1 VLAAILPFIYS
12 ALEVAD
18 TKLSVAGT
26 TDLSMLSLE
35 VESLD
40 YTVYLLLPIPFSLY
54 LIVFFVEP

>member
-1 VLAAILPFIYS
+1 MLAAILPFIYS